1 MGINIFGMTNYANEK
16 LNTYVHDEGEGKK
29 VGNSVC
35 LLIYNNLVE
44 EGIIKEWKVYGK
56 MLGKR
61 LTLVFD
67 NCSGQNNNN
76 MVLRLGLWLL
86 DIGIYEEVE
95 VLFLKA
101 SHTKNICDRR
111 FKDM

>member
-1 MGINIFGMTNYANEK
+1 MGINIFGMNNDANEK
-16 LNTYVHDEGEGKK
+16 LNTYVHDEGEGKQ
-29 VGNSVC
+29 VGNNVC

-44 EGIIKEWKVYGK
+44 EGITKEWKDYGK
-56 MLGKR
+56 MLGKK

-67 NCSGQNNNN
+67 NCSGENKNN

-86 DIGIYEEVE
+86 DMGIHEEVE

-101 SHTKNICDRR
+101 SHTKNICDRW